1 MLVNTAY
8 AFLASEADASDRAY
22 IAAGVD
28 FSEPETVTN
37 RHAIDDWLN
46 ESFGRDAASE
56 RALLTY
62 LKGA

>member
-8 AFLASEADASDRAY
+8 AYLTSEADASDRAF

-28 FSEPETVTN
+28 FSEPENTTN
-37 RHAIDDWLN
+37 RQSLDDWLA

-56 RALLTY
+56 RALLSY